1 MWYVYDK
8 ATTVIQKNFKTPTAA
23 KAWIT
28 RKQNEFLKNRS
39 LYVSNDG
46 PLFDW
51 GYAES
56 EYFHRAIERSRIVKN
71 RMTGVPVTITVNT
84 PRACDPSTEL
94 YWTM

>member
-8 ATTVIQKNFKTPTAA
+8 ATTVIQRTFKTAPAA

-28 RKQNEFLKNRS
+28 RRQNEFLKDRS

-51 GYAES
+51 GYAEVN
-56 EYFHRAIERSRIVKN
+56 YFHDFIEKKKRVRN
-71 RMTGVPVTITVNT
+71 LMTGREVEIDVNT
-84 PRACDPSTEL
+84 PRSCDPSTEL